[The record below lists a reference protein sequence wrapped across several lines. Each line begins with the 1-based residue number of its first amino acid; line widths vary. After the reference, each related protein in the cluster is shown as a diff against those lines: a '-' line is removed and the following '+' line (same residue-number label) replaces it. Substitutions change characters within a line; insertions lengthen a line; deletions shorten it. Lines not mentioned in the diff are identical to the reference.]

1 MNAVVRHTGPSRL
14 PDLAELFDAPL
25 FSGRSPAGLR
35 VETAME
41 DDRYVVRA
49 EAPGMDPDKDLTVT
63 VEHGVLTIHAERSES
78 TTSPQHSEFR
88 YGSFSRMLALPA
100 DASEEDVTA
109 SYDKG
114 ILEVSIGLTQRSQ
127 SSRRVPISRKAQ
139 E

>member
-1 MNAVVRHTGPSRL
+1 MNAITRRTGPPRL
-14 PDLAELFDAPL
+14 PDLAELFDAP
-25 FSGRSPAGLR
+25 FFAGRSPVGLR

-63 VEHGVLTIHAERSES
+63 IEHGVLTIQAERSES
-78 TTSPQHSEFR
+78 TATPQHSEFR
-88 YGSFSRMLALPA
+88 YGSFSRTLALPA
-100 DASEEDVTA
+100 DASGEDVVA

-114 ILEVSIGLTQRSQ
+114 ILEVSIGLTRRSEN
-127 SSRRVPISRKAQ
+127 SRRVPIARKDQ